1 MRDVGPC
8 STWRPLV
15 EARPRCLAQGL
26 SRRDDPP
33 PLLGTS
39 KYTYNAGAQTSTAVG
54 EAVPVD
60 GGPVSEAASLK
71 H

>member
-8 STWRPLV
+8 STWRSLV
-15 EARPRCLAQGL
+15 EARPRRLAQVL
-26 SRRDDPP
+26 SRIDDPP

-39 KYTYNAGAQTSTAVG
+39 TYNAGAQTSTAVG
-54 EAVPVD
+54 EVVPVD
-60 GGPVSEAASLK
+60 GGQVSEAASLN